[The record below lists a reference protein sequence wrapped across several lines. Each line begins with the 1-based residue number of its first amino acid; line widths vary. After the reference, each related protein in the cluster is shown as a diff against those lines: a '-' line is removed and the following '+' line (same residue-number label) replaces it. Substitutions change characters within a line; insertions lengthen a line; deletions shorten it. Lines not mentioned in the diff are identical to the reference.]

1 MTEQDSTRADQRP
14 YHHGDLSRI
23 LLHEA
28 VRAIEESG
36 AAALSLRLVARRAGV
51 SHAAPAHHFGDKTG
65 LLTAVAIEGYQQLEF
80 ELSQVAEETGSFL
93 EVGVAYVRF
102 ALDNKGFF
110 EVMFQ
115 PELFDANDPDL
126 IEARALTSRTLYGP
140 LSTPGA
146 GDVSTDAL
154 WAGVAAWSLVHGF
167 ATLWLNR
174 VVPSGLGED
183 PEQAARAVLSSIFKP
198 LPGASGT

>member
-1 MTEQDSTRADQRP
+1 MNNQTNPRS
-14 YHHGDLSRI
+14 YHHGDLRRV
-23 LLHEA
+23 LLQEA

-36 AAALSLRLVARRAGV
+36 VAALSLRLVARRAGV

-65 LLTAVAIEGYQQLEF
+65 LLTAIATEGYQQLEF
-80 ELSQVAEETGSFL
+80 ELSQVAAETGSFL

-102 ALDNKGFF
+102 AVENKGFF

-126 IEARALTSRTLYGP
+126 IEARTLSSRTLYGP
-140 LSTPGA
+140 LSTRGA
-146 GDVSTDAL
+146 GEVSNDVLRT
-154 WAGVAAWSLVHGF
+154 GVAAWSLVHGF

-174 VVPSGLGED
+174 IVPPGLGED
-183 PEQAARAVLSSIFKP
+183 PEEAARAVLSSIFKP
-198 LPGASGT
+198 LPGASGV